1 MAGLAVRRTT
11 RFRSGPDLIRTAGVA
26 VLVAGLLAAG
36 GPASAGG
43 TAATAAPAATL
54 SWPVAGQ
61 NISDTHG
68 QTAEKAISASNVSR
82 LAPAWNFTTDG
93 DVSAT
98 PTVADGDVYF
108 PDWGGE
114 LWALTTSGSVVWSAS
129 VAGYTGLTGDFSRVS
144 PAVDGNELIIG
155 DHLESGTTGPGAS
168 VLAVNRTTGALLW
181 STLVDS
187 NPASQITGS
196 PVVYNG
202 VVYVGISSR
211 EEDLAGQPGYQC
223 CTFRGAVVALDAT
236 TGAILWKTYD
246 VPSNNGGSDSNIPG
260 YYAGGAV
267 WGSSPVVDPATG
279 MLYVGTGNNYTV
291 PDGVCDKPGQKSCTK
306 PPASDHFDS
315 ILGLSLSTGA
325 IDWGFR
331 TEEGDT
337 HSGACT
343 TICGPDWDFG
353 SMPNLLTTTNP
364 ATGKVEHLVGAGQKS
379 GYYWA
384 LNPATGKLAWKT
396 KIGPGGSGGGIEW
409 GCATGAS
416 RVYCAESDTGH
427 KAYKLGGSGPQ
438 AGQTATGGSW
448 AALDAATGEML
459 WQTPDPQK
467 ARDSGF
473 VSTANG
479 VLYAN
484 SNATK
489 GTNMYALDASTGA
502 ILWSFA
508 SGGSVRSGAA
518 IVGKQI
524 YWGTGYRT
532 GNDDQFYA
540 FALPAAARR
549 AQGGPP
555 AGG

>member
-1 MAGLAVRRTT
+1 MTGLAARAARRAM
-11 RFRSGPDLIRTAGVA
+11 RVLGGPSLISTAGVA
-26 VLVAGLLAAG
+26 VLAAGLLAAA
-36 GPASAGG
+36 GPASAGSS
-43 TAATAAPAATL
+43 AAPAASL

-68 QTAEKAISASNVSR
+68 QVAEKAISASNVSQ
-82 LAPAWNFTTDG
+82 LVPAWSLTTDG

-114 LWALTTSGSVVWSAS
+114 LWALTTSGSVVWSTS
-129 VAGYTGLTGDFSRVS
+129 VASYTGLTGDFSRVS
-144 PAVDGNELIIG
+144 PAVDGDELIIG
-155 DHLESGTTGPGAS
+155 DHLQSGTTGPGAS

-202 VVYVGISSR
+202 VVYIGVSSR
-211 EEDLAGQPGYQC
+211 EENLASQPGYQC

-236 TGAILWKTYD
+236 TGAILWKTYT
-246 VPSNNGGSDSNIPG
+246 VPSNNGGGDSNTPG
-260 YYAGGAV
+260 YYAGGSV
-267 WGSSPVVDPATG
+267 WGSSPVVDPATA
-279 MLYVGTGNNYTV
+279 MLYVGTGNNYAV
-291 PDGVCDKPGQKSCTK
+291 PDGVCNKPGQKDCTK
-306 PPASDHFDS
+306 PVASDHFDS
-315 ILGLSLSTGA
+315 VLGLSLSTGA
-325 IDWGFR
+325 IDWSYR

-337 HSGACT
+337 HTGACPA
-343 TICGPDWDFG
+343 ICGPDWDFG
-353 SMPNLLTTTNP
+353 SMPNLITTTDP
-364 ATGKVEHLVGAGQKS
+364 ATGKTEHLVGAGQKS

-384 LNPATGKLAWKT
+384 FSPSTGKLVWKT

-416 RVYCAESDTGH
+416 RVYCAESDTG
-427 KAYKLGGSGPQ
+427 KKPYKLGGSGPY
-438 AGQTATGGSW
+438 AGQTVTSGSW
-448 AALDAATGEML
+448 AALDAATGTML
-459 WQTPDPQK
+459 WQTPDPQG

-479 VLYAN
+479 VVYAD

-502 ILWSFA
+502 IVWRFA

-532 GNDDQFYA
+532 GNDDQIYA
-540 FALPAAARR
+540 FGLPAVK
-549 AQGGPP
+549 G
-555 AGG
+555 